1 MEFQVKFGKI
11 FLVKSILLISEFHYI
26 YIYIYGLQNFVTVP
40 FSTKQFSKEIPEILL
55 VAMCLER

>member
-1 MEFQVKFGKI
+1 MEFQVKFGKL
-11 FLVKSILLISEFHYI
+11 FLVKSILLISEFH

-40 FSTKQFSKEIPEILL
+40 FSTKQFSKEIPEILF